1 MGHIVCILVV
11 IKEFDVLA
19 ATSFVQTFYRVSEL
33 VLDTVALGNGRAHGV
48 LGVAGSTRYTANLFS
63 ALLFLVHHSRNVLIF
78 Q

>member
-1 MGHIVCILVV
+1 MCILVV